1 MSDFDLEKDQLDD
14 LLEEMD
20 LDDEFSLMSSS
31 SEEILVK
38 MIREQIQNRKLTL
51 GSLPNLFEIIKQRF
65 NFLNLTS
72 ENNPEL
78 LNRIKI
84 RRKEIFSMFLKEIAN
99 AFDLILDTD
108 QYEIDMDLEKIL
120 SNVYE
125 FFIIENKKV
134 YELLVQSYINSNREE
149 IIKSYKVDLN
159 KKDLEFINLK
169 KKTSLDNL
177 VIINSMENIVKDSL
191 DFYRN
196 SPEEIFKNIYKLE
209 SDNICFSNIYK
220 FFFDDNEPM
229 TLINLGDHFSV
240 NFFSILN
247 EEENISL
254 LVNNLNN
261 NYLTNIYNSMSK

>member
-1 MSDFDLEKDQLDD
+1 MSEFDLEKDELDD

-51 GSLPNLFEIIKQRF
+51 GTLPNLFEIIKQRF

-72 ENNPEL
+72 ENNPDL
-78 LNRIKI
+78 LNRIKS

-99 AFDLILDTD
+99 AFNLILDTE
-108 QYEIDMDLEKIL
+108 QYEIDLDLEKIL

-169 KKTSLDNL
+169 
-177 VIINSMENIVKDSL
+177 
-191 DFYRN
+191 
-196 SPEEIFKNIYKLE
+196 
-209 SDNICFSNIYK
+209 
-220 FFFDDNEPM
+220 
-229 TLINLGDHFSV
+229 
-240 NFFSILN
+240 
-247 EEENISL
+247 
-254 LVNNLNN
+254 
-261 NYLTNIYNSMSK
+261 